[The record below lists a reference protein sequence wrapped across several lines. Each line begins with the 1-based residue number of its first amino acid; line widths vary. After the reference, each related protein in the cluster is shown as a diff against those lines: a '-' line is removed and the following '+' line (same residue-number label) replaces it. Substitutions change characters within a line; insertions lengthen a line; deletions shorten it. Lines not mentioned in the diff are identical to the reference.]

1 MNVSNSIHLFQL
13 ILNEFN
19 LLSAHENNHFLVK
32 LFSGLT
38 TTDYYYYYLNGNVR
52 VSVCVFSFVCR
63 IDTCVKLYTYAYH
76 TPHSLYFFYTVHSV
90 QLQCICVCNSH
101 LCVVRYVM
109 YAQSRKSRAI
119 ENTQNQKRDSKWRRN
134 ILFECISWIRI
145 RMRSVL
151 DCLKLI
157 AIEVLLVNLFK
168 FLIDLVLKTFF
179 CWMMPQQFCWYS
191 N

>member
-76 TPHSLYFFYTVHSV
+76 TPHSLYCALCSIAVHMCV
-90 QLQCICVCNSH
+90 QFTSMCGT
-101 LCVVRYVM
+101 VRYVC
-109 YAQSRKSRAI
+109 AK
-119 ENTQNQKRDSKWRRN
+119 KK
-134 ILFECISWIRI
+134 
-145 RMRSVL
+145 
-151 DCLKLI
+151 K
-157 AIEVLLVNLFK
+157 
-168 FLIDLVLKTFF
+168 
-179 CWMMPQQFCWYS
+179 
-191 N
+191 